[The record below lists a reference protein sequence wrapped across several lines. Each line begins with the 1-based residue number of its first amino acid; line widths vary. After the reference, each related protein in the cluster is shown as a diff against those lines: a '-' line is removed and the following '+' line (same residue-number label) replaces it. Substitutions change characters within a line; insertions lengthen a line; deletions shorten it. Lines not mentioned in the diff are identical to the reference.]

1 MSRLRF
7 LAAVSFILPLG
18 CNSDIPVSATTQV
31 PALGITVTVT
41 RVATHPF
48 LSRFNLKLEVNGPA
62 GCAASSDL
70 FPDTGG
76 VSRRNLYLGAD
87 GRIYVIG
94 QFDVRAFD
102 PDFCVIALREFRSLE
117 EPMRY
122 IGVFDVSEARRW
134 TFFPAAVRPEQAF
147 ERP

>member
-1 MSRLRF
+1 MSQLRLF
-7 LAAVSFILPLG
+7 AVVTLILPIG
-18 CNSDIPVSATTQV
+18 CNSDIPVSATTHV
-31 PALGITVTVT
+31 SSLGVTVTVT

-48 LSRFNLKLEVNGPA
+48 LARFNLKLQVTGPA
-62 GCAASSDL
+62 GCTSSSDL

-94 QFDVRAFD
+94 QFDARAFD
-102 PDFCVIALREFRSLE
+102 VDFCVIVLREFRSLDE
-117 EPMRY
+117 HMRY
-122 IGVFDVSEARRW
+122 VGVFDVNEDRRW